1 MDQLRR
7 LGMQDFWIYEV
18 LISTFCDGTPHAAP
32 MGVWTSGPDEL
43 CMDVYDGSRTLANI
57 LGGGEFVVNFP
68 ADAEMLYAALRTP
81 GELRFAEAQ
90 GVHAPVVAGCS
101 ADAEL
106 VLTSATPGGDHVRL
120 VSDVRRVH
128 CDETPRLI
136 NRAEGLLLE
145 SLVLA
150 TRLERL
156 GASAALT
163 TLTENYRIV
172 GKVAPGSAYERA
184 LAALLRELGPTS

>member
-7 LGMQDFWIYEV
+7 LGMQDLWIYEV

-43 CMDVYDGSRTLANI
+43 CMDAYNGSQTLATI
-57 LGGGEFVVNFP
+57 LGGGEFVANFP
-68 ADAEMLYAALRTP
+68 TDAGMLYAALRTP
-81 GELRFAEAQ
+81 EELLFAEAQ
-90 GVHAPVVAGCS
+90 GVHAPVVAGCT
-101 ADAEL
+101 ADVEL
-106 VLTSATPGGDHVRL
+106 VLTSATPAGDKVRL

-128 CDETPRLI
+128 CAGTLRLI

-150 TRLERL
+150 TRLERS
-156 GASAALT
+156 GAGAALT
-163 TLTENYRIV
+163 TITENYRIV

-184 LAALLRELGPTS
+184 LAALLQDLGPTS

>member
-1 MDQLRR
+1 MDQLHR
-7 LGMQDFWIYEV
+7 LGMQDSWIYEV

-32 MGVWTSGPDEL
+32 MGIWTSAPDEL

-57 LGGGEFVVNFP
+57 LGGGEFVANFP

-81 GELRFAEAQ
+81 QELRFAGAQ
-90 GVHAPVVAGCS
+90 GVHAPVVAGCT
-101 ADAEL
+101 AEVEL
-106 VLTSATPGGDHVRL
+106 VLTSATPGGDRVRL
-120 VSDVRRVH
+120 VGDVRRVR

-156 GASAALT
+156 GAGAALT
-163 TLTENYRIV
+163 ALTENHRIA

-184 LAALLRELGPTS
+184 IAALLQDLGPTS